1 MTLQDGTMR
10 GTAPPT
16 ASPETR
22 LPRCPVCSA
31 RDMRTSERATRHH
44 AAWRECGH
52 CGLLT
57 DAAAP
62 ASGWLPALIDA
73 RLAGERFI
81 LAPDDPFFVESYSAR
96 TLALSRGLVASPVDE
111 EQRVALR
118 NPYTD
123 CPAVADLRPLAASP
137 AVPVSLVVICRPGDV
152 DDLRDRLGATGGVL
166 DDLCIVVDEAPGADT
181 ATTAACP
188 DTVRI
193 LQRPLAGDFA
203 AQRNAGQEMARHD
216 WVLQLDADETIEA
229 ETLAALGHVAA
240 LADAGGSLS
249 VGLARR
255 NRVDGVVSDL
265 FPDIQYRLNRRPVRY
280 AGKVHER
287 PALPGGWRDSF
298 IAPNLVIE
306 HHLSRAHVERRS
318 ERYEAS
324 QPGGGRLFERDALLT
339 PYAD

>member
-1 MTLQDGTMR
+1 MTLQDGTTR
-10 GTAPPT
+10 GAAPL
-16 ASPETR
+16 AAAPEKR
-22 LPRCPVCSA
+22 LPRCPVCRA
-31 RDMRTSERATRHH
+31 RDMRVTERAVRHQ

-52 CGLLT
+52 CGLLA
-57 DAAAP
+57 DAAAL
-62 ASGWLPALIDA
+62 ASGRLPALIDA
-73 RLAGERFI
+73 RLAGERFV
-81 LAPDDPFFVESYSAR
+81 LAPDDPFFVESYSLR
-96 TLALSRGLVASPVDE
+96 TLALSRGLVASPVGD
-111 EQRVALR
+111 EQRAGLR

-123 CPAVADLRPLAASP
+123 CPAVADIRSLAASP
-137 AVPVSLVVICRPGDV
+137 AVPVSLVVICRPGDLSN
-152 DDLRDRLGATGGVL
+152 LRDRFGPVGNVL
-166 DDLCIVVDEAPGADT
+166 DDLCIVVDEPPTADLIPP
-181 ATTAACP
+181 ADRP

-216 WVLQLDADETIEA
+216 WVLQLDADETVDG

-240 LADAGGSLS
+240 LADAGSCRS

-255 NRVDGVVSDL
+255 NRVDGILSDL
-265 FPDIQYRLNRRPVRY
+265 FPDIQYRLNHRSVRY

-287 PALPGGWRDSF
+287 PALAGGWRDSF

-318 ERYEAS
+318 ERYEAL
-324 QPGGGRLFERDALLT
+324 QPGKGRLFERDALLT